1 MLTQNGFL
9 SQFFQLASPFWYS
22 EEKTKIRQLTLALFV
37 LTIFQIIIAVVIT
50 EWSAELFNA
59 LENRS
64 MSGVLT
70 QIGLIV
76 LIFVANIGVT
86 VTHFKIKR
94 SLQLDWRNW
103 LTSRLIA
110 QWMTDG
116 RHYLVT
122 HIQNPESAHDNP
134 DGRIAEDVRIATESA
149 IDLSHSLIFCLQT
162 WIL

>member
-9 SQFFQLASPFWYS
+9 SQFFQLASPFWHS

-76 LIFVANIGVT
+76 LIFVANIG
-86 VTHFKIKR
+86 
-94 SLQLDWRNW
+94 
-103 LTSRLIA
+103 
-110 QWMTDG
+110 
-116 RHYLVT
+116 
-122 HIQNPESAHDNP
+122 
-134 DGRIAEDVRIATESA
+134 
-149 IDLSHSLIFCLQT
+149 
-162 WIL
+162 